1 MKRAKKTALLSMV
14 DTMMEVAGEVNNM
27 ITSARSGAVANL
39 LADLQDT
46 AVFLGETIEG
56 EQGQGTET
64 VALLEALCEEA
75 FKVSNEMNYE
85 NKLISTLERIKSTL
99 GKEIKAP
106 ATVVFLPMDGKMWDG
121 FESLWKRECANPDN
135 KVVVIPLPWYEKN
148 VDGEIT
154 DLHYSLDGYPP
165 EVALTGYN
173 DFLIAQKHPDVVY
186 IQNISNGADMGK
198 TVHSAFYT
206 GEIKKNTDE
215 LIYVPYDIEG
225 ACDMMDGGF
234 MARLSEK
241 ALQPGIY
248 DATTVLVQS
257 KELKKSLMSI
267 LASQVEEDVE
277 SREYWDGVLKV
288 ACHPRLL
295 RIIDARDEREAR
307 NNHGKN
313 TDSIRDLARY
323 AIRADGSR
331 KKVLLYAISAWK
343 LMLDG
348 SEMIDKIMDSFKVF
362 ADNKDNLAV
371 IFRPF
376 PETKEILQIFDN
388 NCVSKYDDL
397 ISFYKESG
405 IGIID
410 ESKDFL
416 EAVLAGDAYYGDDC
430 GFAYMFAQMGKPV
443 MIQNLQIRSN

>member
-1 MKRAKKTALLSMV
+1 
-14 DTMMEVAGEVNNM
+14 
-27 ITSARSGAVANL
+27 
-39 LADLQDT
+39 
-46 AVFLGETIEG
+46 
-56 EQGQGTET
+56 
-64 VALLEALCEEA
+64 
-75 FKVSNEMNYE
+75 
-85 NKLISTLERIKSTL
+85 
-99 GKEIKAP
+99 
-106 ATVVFLPMDGKMWDG
+106 
-121 FESLWKRECANPDN
+121 
-135 KVVVIPLPWYEKN
+135 
-148 VDGEIT
+148 
-154 DLHYSLDGYPP
+154 
-165 EVALTGYN
+165 
-173 DFLIAQKHPDVVY
+173 
-186 IQNISNGADMGK
+186 MGK

-257 KELKKSLMSI
+257 KELKKALMSI

-295 RIIDARDEREAR
+295 RILDARDERKAE
-307 NNHGKN
+307 NNHGTDKEN
-313 TDSIRDLARY
+313 VEEAVDTGNVERIADTENEEVTVDTNNAADNNADSIRDLARY

-416 EAVLAGDAYYGDDC
+416 ETVLAGDAYYGDDC